1 MAGSVYLSDREW
13 QAIKELWVQTST
25 AVEGSSDEEF
35 CRSVSELSEVL
46 EGLQRKYQH
55 ASLMTEARRLAKQ
68 MAKS

>member
-1 MAGSVYLSDREW
+1 MAGSVYISDREW

-25 AVEGSSDEEF
+25 AVEGSSDGEF
-35 CRSVSELSEVL
+35 CRSVNELGEVL